1 MEKPPNNL
9 DVLRRQIQR
18 AEAQLIQSRT
28 HAGSQDDDS
37 EIGVLFAG
45 NWHDS
50 IPRRLIADE
59 ELAPV
64 EKVTWMVIRS
74 TIHSPQQ
81 PGATPRRADLA
92 RSINCSPPTVSTS
105 QAMLRIMRW
114 MVQCK
119 PVRHQGRFV
128 GNILLMSDEPL
139 SLATVL
145 ELDDGY
151 IEFLEAT
158 AKNGNRNSRMRKAAA
173 ERLKEVDTTRGD
185 VQQPT
190 ELFKLSDRLLSM
202 GIYRPVINGQ
212 LAVGEAEAPQ
222 ESHQSKNF
230 APVTNSNP
238 VHAPVKNQPKNTPKP
253 PSPAPTGH
261 QSKFFAPVEN
271 DQSKFFA
278 TAEMHQSKF
287 FAPVSAPA
295 ECGVNPGEFGEKP
308 TENHQSKNFS
318 PVETPE
324 NHQSKFFAS
333 ADKGG
338 LGGSFVCSSS
348 SSLENNNN
356 SYLSISRKTTTT
368 NSSNLDTTNPRTR
381 DKTRGRSP
389 TQVPNSV
396 TPTPDGWPAGSE
408 TPEALRGRILDELI
422 DEDPLIA
429 DFEDLNSLVSR
440 HLPELAHPRLERF
453 MQYLLRPRHG
463 SIPQLARLLRP
474 LEPASRSRVLF
485 QLMGKTASDW
495 GGWSKEPL
503 SNAVGYLQSL
513 IKAEARGSLKL
524 DDFAIRLM
532 RAVEQD
538 IEPYIPMT
546 VDREQEFR
554 AHDPRQRDFFAGKPG
569 GGIGENLG

>member
-1 MEKPPNNL
+1 MDKPPNNL

-28 HAGSQDDDS
+28 NAGSQDSDG

-74 TIHSPQQ
+74 TIQSPQQ

-173 ERLKEVDTTRGD
+173 ERLKEVDATRGD

-190 ELFKLSDRLLSM
+190 EILKMSDRIMSL
-202 GIYRPVINGQ
+202 GTYRPVITGQ
-212 LAVGEAEAPQ
+212 LAEPGTAREP
-222 ESHQSKNF
+222 HQSKNF
-230 APVTNSNP
+230 APVTNGNAVYAS
-238 VHAPVKNQPKNTPKP
+238 VKNQPQNTPQP
-253 PSPAPTGH
+253 PSPTPTEH

-278 TAEMHQSKF
+278 TAEIHQSKN
-287 FAPVSAPA
+287 FAPVIEP
-295 ECGVNPGEFGEKP
+295 EDRIENPGEFGEKT

-324 NHQSKFFAS
+324 NHQSKFFSA

-348 SSLENNNN
+348 FSKSNNN
-356 SYLSISRKTTTT
+356 SYIFNTGKTTTT
-368 NSSNLDTTNPRTR
+368 TDSSNLDTTNPRTR
-381 DKTRGRSP
+381 GKPRGHNRR
-389 TQVPNSV
+389 QVPNPV
-396 TPTPDGWPAGSE
+396 APLPDGWPGEPE
-408 TPEALRGRILDELI
+408 TPEALRSRILDELI
-422 DEDPLIA
+422 DEDPLLA

-453 MQYLLRPRHG
+453 MHYLLRPRHG

-474 LEPASRSRVLF
+474 LEPASRTRVLF

-495 GGWSKEPL
+495 GGVEQRASVQCRWLPTI
-503 SNAVGYLQSL
+503 ADQGRCPWQF
-513 IKAEARGSLKL
+513 EAR
-524 DDFAIRLM
+524 
-532 RAVEQD
+532 
-538 IEPYIPMT
+538 
-546 VDREQEFR
+546 
-554 AHDPRQRDFFAGKPG
+554 
-569 GGIGENLG
+569 